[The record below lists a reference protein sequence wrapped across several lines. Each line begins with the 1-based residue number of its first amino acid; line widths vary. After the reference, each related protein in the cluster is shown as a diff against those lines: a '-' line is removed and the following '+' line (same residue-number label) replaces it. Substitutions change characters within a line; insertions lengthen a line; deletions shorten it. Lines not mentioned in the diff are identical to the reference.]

1 MNEYE
6 IDDIVALFGPNRS
19 VIPNL
24 YQAAVAL
31 SRLRGWTNSHSDGW
45 QYWSK
50 PSTAAT
56 QLITVIKEGERQYRR
71 TWEWQDITEAQLK
84 KALTPVK
91 SFLTRQK
98 VNHADVLNPPPP
110 VDRIKQLKAA
120 VWREGWEHYRA
131 HFDPT
136 DPEFG
141 NNPYEETP

>member
-1 MNEYE
+1 VNEYE
-6 IDDIVALFGPNRS
+6 IDDVVAHFGKDKQE
-19 VIPNL
+19 IPNL
-24 YQAAVAL
+24 FAAALAL

-56 QLITVIKEGERQYRR
+56 QLITVVKEGERQYRK

-98 VNHADVLNPPPP
+98 QDWREVLEPPPP
-110 VDRIKQLKAA
+110 VDRARQIKAA
-120 VWREGWEHYRA
+120 VWEEGWQHYSEHSN
-131 HFDPT
+131 PL

-141 NNPYEETP
+141 KNPYLDG

>member
-6 IDDIVALFGPNRS
+6 IDDLVAMFGKDKQE
-19 VIPNL
+19 IPNL
-24 YQAAVAL
+24 LAAALAL
-31 SRLRGWTNSHSDGW
+31 SRLRGWTNAHSDGW

-56 QLITVIKEGERQYRR
+56 QLIAVIKEGERQYRQ

-84 KALTPVK
+84 RALTPVK

-110 VDRIKQLKAA
+110 VDRIKMLKAA
-120 VWREGWEHYRA
+120 AWQEGWEHYSKC
-131 HFDPT
+131 PWPEN
-136 DPEFG
+136 PEFG
-141 NNPYEETP
+141 NNPYEETT